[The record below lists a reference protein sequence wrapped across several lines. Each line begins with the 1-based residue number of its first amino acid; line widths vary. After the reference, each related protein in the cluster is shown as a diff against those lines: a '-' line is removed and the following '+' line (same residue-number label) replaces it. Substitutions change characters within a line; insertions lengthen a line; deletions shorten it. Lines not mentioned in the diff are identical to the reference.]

1 MRKIQGYQVM
11 RCAECGT
18 LNVVHGKSIE
28 GCICCDEESF
38 IYGIQCAKCSGG
50 LVEVGEAILQEEI
63 TSDITIEVNVQRQE
77 LDRLIE
83 DVAAVHAEMNEIS
96 EKMKTIRGVR
106 VVY

>member
-1 MRKIQGYQVM
+1 M
-11 RCAECGT
+11 
-18 LNVVHGKSIE
+18 
-28 GCICCDEESF
+28 
-38 IYGIQCAKCSGG
+38 
-50 LVEVGEAILQEEI
+50 GEAILQEEI